1 MRPLIYKVL
10 LFDIISPSSPIG
22 NYGRLEF
29 SAFDWEWRGV
39 YNRVS
44 MDVDLEPAVLTVSEA
59 TRYIRDL
66 LESDLLLRDL
76 WIRGEV
82 SNFSR
87 STAGH
92 IYFTLKDEE
101 ASIRCVLW
109 RYVAE
114 EQAHL
119 PADGQAFTL
128 HGRVSVYEIQGA
140 YQFYVD
146 LVQPAGVGTLYLQFL
161 ALKDRLK
168 REGLFAPERKR
179 PIPPFPHTIGVVTS
193 PQAAAWRDILHVLE
207 RRYPLAEV
215 ILAPTMVQGPEAPRG
230 IAEAIRALNRET
242 DVDLIIVARGG
253 GSLEEL
259 WAFNEEVVVRAIYD
273 SRVPVISGVGHEIDF
288 TIADFVADLRAPTP
302 TAAAVAAVPDAQ
314 EYEIT
319 LQRQREGLAESIQA
333 QIAGERED
341 LRYAQEALLR
351 LSPRTV
357 LERYRLRVDDLG
369 RQALSQVGQ
378 RIALQRERI
387 RSRTLQLTSL
397 NPQATLERGYSITK
411 RVDSGVIVKS
421 VAQVVRGDRIG
432 VQVTDGQFEGTVD

>member
-1 MRPLIYKVL
+1 MYVDRE
-10 LFDIISPSSPIG
+10 
-22 NYGRLEF
+22 LE
-29 SAFDWEWRGV
+29 S
-39 YNRVS
+39 
-44 MDVDLEPAVLTVSEA
+44 AVLTVSEV

-76 WIRGEV
+76 WVRGEV

-109 RYVAE
+109 RDVAE
-114 EQAHL
+114 EQTHL
-119 PADGQAFTL
+119 PGNGQAFIL
-128 HGRVSVYEIQGA
+128 HGRVSVYEMQGA

-161 ALKDRLK
+161 ALRDRLE

-179 PIPPFPHTIGVVTS
+179 PIPDLPHTIGVVTS

-207 RRYPLAEV
+207 RRYPLIEV
-215 ILAPTMVQGPEAPRG
+215 ILAPALVQGPEAPHQ
-230 IAEAIRALNRET
+230 IAEAIKALNRET

-259 WAFNEEVVVRAIYD
+259 WAFNEELVARAIYD

-302 TAAAVAAVPDAQ
+302 TAAAAAAVPDAR
-314 EYEIT
+314 EYEAT
-319 LQRQREGLAESIQA
+319 LQRQRERLVESIQK
-333 QIAGERED
+333 QVTGERED
-341 LRYAQEALLR
+341 LRCAQETLLR
-351 LSPRTV
+351 LSPRAA
-357 LERYRLRVDDLG
+357 LERYRLRVDDLS
-369 RQALSQVGQ
+369 RQALSGVGQ
-378 RIALQRERI
+378 RIALQVERI
-387 RSRTLQLTSL
+387 RSRTLQLASL
-397 NPQATLERGYSITK
+397 NPKATLERGYSIT
-411 RVDSGVIVKS
+411 RRADSGVVVKS
-421 VAQVVRGDRIG
+421 ITQVAKGDRVG
-432 VQVTDGQFEGTVD
+432 VQVTDGQFESTVD

>member
-1 MRPLIYKVL
+1 M
-10 LFDIISPSSPIG
+10 
-22 NYGRLEF
+22 EF
-29 SAFDWEWRGV
+29 PAFDGEWRGV

-44 MDVDLEPAVLTVSEA
+44 MNIDWELEPAVLTVSEV

-114 EQAHL
+114 EQTHL
-119 PADGQAFTL
+119 PADGQVFIL
-128 HGRVSVYEIQGA
+128 HGRVSVYEVQGA

-146 LVQPAGVGTLYLQFL
+146 LVQPAGVGTLYLRFL
-161 ALKDRLK
+161 ALKDRLE

-179 PIPPFPHTIGVVTS
+179 PIPPFPRAIGVVTS
-193 PQAAAWRDILHVLE
+193 PQAAAWWDILHLLE
-207 RRYPLAEV
+207 RRYPLVEV
-215 ILAPTMVQGPEAPRG
+215 ILAPALVQGPDAPRQ
-230 IAEAIRALNRET
+230 IAEAIRTLNRET

-253 GSLEEL
+253 GSVEEL
-259 WAFNEEVVVRAIYD
+259 WAFNEELVAKAIYD

-302 TAAAVAAVPDAQ
+302 TAAAAAAVPDAQ
-314 EYEIT
+314 EYKAT
-319 LQRQREGLAESIQA
+319 LQRQKGSLVESIQRK
-333 QIAGERED
+333 IAEEKEG
-341 LRYAQEALLR
+341 LLYAKETLLR
-351 LSPRTV
+351 LSPRAL

-369 RQALSQVGQ
+369 HQALLQVEQ
-378 RIALQRERI
+378 RIALQREQI

-397 NPQATLERGYSITK
+397 NPEATLERGYSITR
-411 RVDSGVIVKS
+411 RVDSGAVVKR
-421 VAQVVRGDRIG
+421 VAQVAKGDRIG

>member
-1 MRPLIYKVL
+1 MNAYRQ
-10 LFDIISPSSPIG
+10 
-22 NYGRLEF
+22 
-29 SAFDWEWRGV
+29 
-39 YNRVS
+39 
-44 MDVDLEPAVLTVSEA
+44 LEPAVFTVSEV

-66 LESDLLLRDL
+66 LESDLLLREL

-109 RYVAE
+109 RDVAA
-114 EQAHL
+114 EQTHL
-119 PADGQAFTL
+119 PTDGQAFVL
-128 HGRVSVYEIQGA
+128 HGRVSVYEVQGA

-146 LVQPAGVGTLYLQFL
+146 LVQSAGVGTLYLQFL
-161 ALKDRLK
+161 ALKERLA

-179 PIPPFPHTIGVVTS
+179 PIPPFPRAIGVVTS

-207 RRYPLAEV
+207 RRFPLVEV
-215 ILAPTMVQGPEAPRG
+215 ILAPALVQGPEAPRQ
-230 IAEAIRALNRET
+230 IADGIRALNEET
-242 DVDLIIVARGG
+242 EVDLIIVARGG

-259 WAFNEEVVVRAIYD
+259 WAFNEEVVARAVYD

-302 TAAAVAAVPDAQ
+302 TAAAAAAVPDIQ
-314 EYEIT
+314 EYKAI
-319 LQRQREGLAESIQA
+319 LQRRRETLAESLER
-333 QIAGERED
+333 QITGEKEN
-341 LRYAQEALLR
+341 LRYTKETLLR
-351 LSPRTV
+351 LSPRAL

-369 RQALSQVGQ
+369 RQALSQVEK
-378 RIALQRERI
+378 RMAIQRERI
-387 RSRTLQLTSL
+387 RSRILQLATL

-421 VAQVVRGDRIG
+421 VAQVAKGDRIG
-432 VQVTDGQFEGTVD
+432 VQVTDGQFESTVD

>member
-1 MRPLIYKVL
+1 
-10 LFDIISPSSPIG
+10 
-22 NYGRLEF
+22 
-29 SAFDWEWRGV
+29 
-39 YNRVS
+39 
-44 MDVDLEPAVLTVSEA
+44 MDVDRELEPAVLTVSEV

-128 HGRVSVYEIQGA
+128 HGRVSVYEAQGA

-146 LVQPAGVGTLYLQFL
+146 LVQPAGVGTLYLRFL
-161 ALKDRLK
+161 ALKGRLE

-179 PIPPFPHTIGVVTS
+179 PIPPFPQAIGVVTS

-215 ILAPTMVQGPEAPRG
+215 ILAPALVQGPEAPRE

-259 WAFNEEVVVRAIYD
+259 WAFNEEVVARAIYD
-273 SRVPVISGVGHEIDF
+273 SWVPVISGVGHEIDF

-302 TAAAVAAVPDAQ
+302 TAAAAAAVPEAQ
-314 EYEIT
+314 EYRVT
-319 LQRQREGLAESIQA
+319 LQRLRGRLAESIQRH
-333 QIAGERED
+333 IAEEKEN
-341 LRYAQEALLR
+341 LRYAKETLLR
-351 LSPRTV
+351 LSPRAV
-357 LERYRLRVDDLG
+357 LERYRLRVDDLD
-369 RQALSQVGQ
+369 RQALSQVEQ

-387 RSRTLQLTSL
+387 RSRTLQLATL
-397 NPQATLERGYSITK
+397 NPKATLERGYSITK
-411 RVDSGVIVKS
+411 RVDNGVIVKS
-421 VAQVVRGDRIG
+421 VAQVAKEDRIG

>member
-1 MRPLIYKVL
+1 M
-10 LFDIISPSSPIG
+10 
-22 NYGRLEF
+22 EF
-29 SAFDWEWRGV
+29 AAVDWEWRGV
-39 YNRVS
+39 YNEVS
-44 MDVDLEPAVLTVSEA
+44 MNLDLEPAVLTVSEV
-59 TRYIRDL
+59 TRYIRDI

-109 RYVAE
+109 RDVAE
-114 EQAHL
+114 EQTHL
-119 PADGQAFTL
+119 PADGQAFIL
-128 HGRVSVYEIQGA
+128 HGRVSVYEVQGA

-161 ALKDRLK
+161 ALKDRLE

-179 PIPPFPHTIGVVTS
+179 PIPPFPRAIGVVTS

-207 RRYPLAEV
+207 RRYPLVEV
-215 ILAPTMVQGPEAPRG
+215 ILAPALVQGPEAPRQ
-230 IAEAIRALNRET
+230 IADAIRALNQET
-242 DVDLIIVARGG
+242 EVDLIIVARGG

-259 WAFNEEVVVRAIYD
+259 WAFNEELVARAIYD
-273 SRVPVISGVGHEIDF
+273 SQVPVISGVGHEIDF

-302 TAAAVAAVPDAQ
+302 TAAAAAAVPDAQ
-314 EYEIT
+314 EHKAT
-319 LQRQREGLAESIQA
+319 LQRQRGRLAESIQR
-333 QIAGERED
+333 QIAGEREE
-341 LRYAQEALLR
+341 LRYAKETLLR
-351 LSPRTV
+351 LSPRAV

-369 RQALSQVGQ
+369 RQALSQVEQ

-397 NPQATLERGYSITK
+397 NSKATLERGYSITK
-411 RVDSGVIVKS
+411 RVDTGVVVKS
-421 VAQVVRGDRIG
+421 VAQVAKGDRIG